1 MKQQNKTKESTEP
14 EKAVGKRVL
23 CKQLAPPPLNSIFLS
38 LHTSWLLLISPQ
50 CPGIAT
56 FLEATV
62 SAFADDSPSL
72 GFLKKV

>member
-14 EKAVGKRVL
+14 EKAVGKLVL

-38 LHTSWLLLISPQ
+38 LHTSWSQ

-56 FLEATV
+56 FLEASV